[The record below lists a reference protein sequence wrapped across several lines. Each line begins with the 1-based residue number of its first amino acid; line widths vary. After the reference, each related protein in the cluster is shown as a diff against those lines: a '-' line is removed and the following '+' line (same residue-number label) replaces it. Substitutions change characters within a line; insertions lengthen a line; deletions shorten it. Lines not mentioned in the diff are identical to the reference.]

1 MPAVLSFLGAGLY
14 YIVFSKQFSL
24 GFETLREMLGR
35 TGSPQI
41 NLPIQIVIFAQLFS
55 ALTYAPFLNSLFAI
69 GEEIGWRGYLY
80 PALRKRFSIVQAH
93 LLVGL
98 IWSIWHL
105 PINLQGYNYGLTYFA
120 YPWLGV
126 LAMFVFC
133 FSLGVLSSWV
143 MEKTNS
149 IWAPEL
155 LHGAVNAIVG
165 VGLLF
170 QLPTE
175 KALALRILGP
185 TPTGLLAVLPF
196 LCLALAILQKEKRET
211 HEFR

>member
-1 MPAVLSFLGAGLY
+1 CLQIRDFRRFLEV
-14 YIVFSKQFSL
+14 VF
-24 GFETLREMLGR
+24 G
-35 TGSPQI
+35 
-41 NLPIQIVIFAQLFS
+41 
-55 ALTYAPFLNSLFAI
+55 
-69 GEEIGWRGYLY
+69 
-80 PALRKRFSIVQAH
+80 
-93 LLVGL
+93 
-98 IWSIWHL
+98 HL

-120 YPWLGV
+120 YPWLGS

-133 FSLGVLSSWV
+133 FSLGVLLSWV

-149 IWAPEL
+149 IWAPAL

-211 HEFR
+211 HEFY

>member
-1 MPAVLSFLGAGLY
+1 MIFLDEGGFSDSHFSTVLTAKAPLFESDKGFVSCCLQIRDFRRFLEV
-14 YIVFSKQFSL
+14 VF
-24 GFETLREMLGR
+24 G
-35 TGSPQI
+35 
-41 NLPIQIVIFAQLFS
+41 
-55 ALTYAPFLNSLFAI
+55 
-69 GEEIGWRGYLY
+69 
-80 PALRKRFSIVQAH
+80 
-93 LLVGL
+93 
-98 IWSIWHL
+98 HL

-120 YPWLGV
+120 YPWLGS

-133 FSLGVLSSWV
+133 FSLGVLLSWV

-149 IWAPEL
+149 IWAPAL

-211 HEFR
+211 HEFY